1 MMTSE
6 KLEHIL
12 TLFRGERLSKD
23 QITVIVR
30 MLQNCYSPDT
40 RVESNKQNMIV

>member
-1 MMTSE
+1 MTSE

-30 MLQNCYSPDT
+30 MLQNCYSP
-40 RVESNKQNMIV
+40 EELSKQNMIV